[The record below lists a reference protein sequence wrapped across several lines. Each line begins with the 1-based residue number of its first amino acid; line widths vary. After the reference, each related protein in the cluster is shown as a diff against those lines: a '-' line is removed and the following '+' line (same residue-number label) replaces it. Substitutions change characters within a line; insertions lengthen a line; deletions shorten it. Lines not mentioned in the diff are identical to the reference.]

1 MRRAILVMAVL
12 AIAAPA
18 GAQTLPDWLE
28 GTEVSV
34 LFFGDAY
41 WMAEHHDP
49 AVEGENG
56 FWIRRIYLTLDHRI
70 SERFD
75 AQLRLEA
82 NSPGDFSSADRL
94 DPFVKDAWL
103 RWNGERTD
111 VIAGLSSTPTWG
123 LIEGFWGYRA
133 VEKTPLDL
141 QRMGAARDLGLA
153 LKGSFAA
160 GERFRYHAMVGNGSG
175 VGGETNEGKK
185 AMLSLGFHPSP
196 SVFAELYGDFEDRS
210 GDEERTTLQGFVGWR
225 WARGRAGLQLA
236 HQQRDL
242 AAGTSRDLDLA
253 SVFAVVQIGPRLN
266 ALARVDRMFDPNP
279 EGPRIAYLPFSP
291 RAESTFALAG
301 LEIVLDEA
309 VSVIPNVE
317 ALFYDAT
324 DGGEDPDSTLV
335 PRVTLSV
342 RF

>member
-1 MRRAILVMAVL
+1 MRRVALLVAAMTL
-12 AIAAPA
+12 AAQAS
-18 GAQTLPDWLE
+18 AQTLPEWIERTKL
-28 GTEVSV
+28 SV
-34 LFFGDAY
+34 VLFGDAY
-41 WMAEHHDP
+41 WMAAHHDP
-49 AVEGENG
+49 AVEGQNG

-82 NSPGDFSSADRL
+82 SSPGDFSSADRL

-103 RWNGERTD
+103 RWRGERAD
-111 VIAGLSSTPTWG
+111 VVAGLSSTPTWG

-153 LKGSFAA
+153 LRGSFDA
-160 GERFRYHAMVGNGSG
+160 GRRFRYHAMVGNGSG

-185 AMLSLGFHPSP
+185 AMLSLGYHPSP
-196 SVFAELYGDFEDRS
+196 SFVAELYGDFEDRI

-236 HQQRDL
+236 HQERDL
-242 AAGTSRDLDLA
+242 APGLSRDLDIA
-253 SVFAVVQIGPRLN
+253 SAFAVFALGEQLN

-279 EGPRIAYLPFSP
+279 DGARIAYLPFSP

-309 VSVIPNVE
+309 VSIIPNIE
-317 ALFYDAT
+317 AVFYDAA
-324 DGGEDPDSTLV
+324 DGGEDPDTDVV